1 MSTTGVGARTEHL
14 RRWAPAITRVAILG
28 CLALAF
34 TLQTSQQWR
43 TIQEGTQGYLIG
55 DWTISYAGGLVR
67 RGFSGW
73 LLLSVAPEAS
83 SALPVLWATQ
93 TMLYLVIFGVVAR
106 WTMLLPAPLA
116 WAPFLLSPAF
126 LLFGLNDFGGTHRK
140 EIIVLAG
147 LFLLA
152 EAVRSGRA
160 VAASTVVASLLFA
173 VGVVSHEANVFLLA
187 PLLVLLRWAAAD
199 GAVTERFGRWAT
211 IGSATTA
218 ALGLVLAVVAPGTA
232 EQQRAICTDLLRRGF
247 DEDLCR
253 GSLSYIGEPASGQ
266 VMRVLLDALPGY
278 SLYVLPALFALI
290 PFLWS
295 PWARAHRRLLIASVA
310 PIVPLFL
317 IAIDWGRW
325 IMWAAVVAT
334 VLTVVG
340 STRASQPPRRMPIPV
355 LVLFVVG
362 WSLPH
367 ASSGPPSAG
376 LGELPASILWA
387 IRALARVVVG

>member
-1 MSTTGVGARTEHL
+1 MSATGVGASTERL
-14 RRWAPAITRVAILG
+14 RRWSPAITRTGILS
-28 CLALAF
+28 CLMLAF
-34 TLQTSQQWR
+34 SLQTRQQWR

-55 DWTISYAGGLVR
+55 DWTISYAGGVVR

-83 SALPVLWATQ
+83 SALAVLWATQ
-93 TMLYLVIFGVVAR
+93 TLLYLVIFGIVAWWAIR
-106 WTMLLPAPLA
+106 LPAPLA

-147 LFLLA
+147 MFVLA

-160 VAASTVVASLLFA
+160 VGASTAVAFLLFA
-173 VGVVSHEANVFLLA
+173 IGVISHEANVFLLV
-187 PLLVLLRWAAAD
+187 PLIVLVRWAAAD
-199 GAVTERFGRWAT
+199 GLVTERFGRRASIGFAT
-211 IGSATTA
+211 AA

-232 EQQRAICTDLLRRGF
+232 EQQQTICADLLRRGF
-247 DEDLCR
+247 DENLCR
-253 GSLSYIGEPASGQ
+253 GSLAYIGEPASGQ
-266 VMRVLLDALPGY
+266 AMRVLLDALPGY
-278 SLYVLPALFALI
+278 ALYVLPALFALI

-340 STRASQPPRRMPIPV
+340 SSRASRPPRRMPVPV
-355 LVLFVVG
+355 LVLFIVG

-367 ASSGPPSAG
+367 SSIDPSSAG
-376 LGELPASILWA
+376 LGELPASILWVLRTLG
-387 IRALARVVVG
+387 RAVVG